1 MNSLLAPAMALMNR
15 LSYAM
20 KFCLISA
27 LCFIPLIVVSGML
40 VSQAWDRVQISRH
53 ALDSMQLLR
62 QVTQLVPE
70 AERLRGLDI
79 ASFHLGVGEQG
90 AVLERRS
97 GEIRQ
102 RLIDSLEAMQFDQS
116 SAEAQELMQ
125 QRDALVAAYRETA
138 TASQRNRGQMST
150 QAHAELLSLLT
161 FTAAYS
167 GLSHDY
173 ERNVRQLM
181 DLLINHAPQVTS
193 VAGLGRATGAYS
205 IGLGYLNSDASRDMD
220 NTLEEVQ
227 RLGLNYSQAQLFLQQ
242 QPELAALRGPA
253 TASLESLERLVE
265 IFEEE
270 IILASSYEDSWEN
283 YFQSVTTEINHT
295 HDFSVAILDHLQ
307 LSLDERLSDGSR
319 AMLLLVVALATILL
333 LIIWLYLGFYMS
345 TRSTINQLSAAMR
358 QVAAG
363 DMTGRVTVTSRDE
376 LGSLAAELNTSIE
389 RIQGLIRHVSQTS
402 GQVSDQS
409 SQVVSISTESSR
421 AVEAQRTQIEQVA
434 TAMNEMAATSQ
445 EVARSAALAATNAEQ
460 ANSETLNGRRMVE
473 ASVDGIEKL
482 AGEIENSVRVINNL
496 ADDSASISR
505 VLDVIKGVAEQTNL
519 LALNAA
525 IEAAR
530 AGEQGRGFAV
540 VADEVRT
547 LAQRTQQSTQ
557 EIEQMIARLQEGVG
571 AAVKA
576 MGSSHG
582 MTGEAVDSSLK
593 VQAALDNI
601 LRAVTQIVDQS
612 QQIAAAA
619 EQQTAVSHDIDQNI
633 VQINQSGE
641 RTAEGARSTEQASS
655 RMGELVSELQ
665 KIISAFRV

>member
-27 LCFIPLIVVSGML
+27 LCFIPLMVVSGML
-40 VSQAWDRVQISRH
+40 VSQAWDRVQTSRH

-62 QVTQLVPE
+62 QVTRLVPE
-70 AERLRGLDI
+70 AEQLRGLDV
-79 ASFHLGVGEQG
+79 ASFHIGVGEQG
-90 AVLERRS
+90 ALLERRS
-97 GEIRQ
+97 TEVRQ
-102 RLIDSLEAMQFDQS
+102 RLIDGLQALGIDASDPAA
-116 SAEAQELMQ
+116 AELLQ
-125 QRDALVAAYRETA
+125 QRDELVAAYRATG
-138 TASQRNRGQMST
+138 TASLRNRGQMTT
-150 QAHAELLSLLT
+150 QAHIELLSLLN

-173 ERNVRQLM
+173 ERNVRQLV
-181 DLLINHAPQVTS
+181 DLLVHHAPQITS
-193 VAGLGRATGAYS
+193 TIGLGRATGAYS

-220 NTLEEVQ
+220 TYIEELQ
-227 RLGLNYSQAQLFLQQ
+227 RLGVNYAQAQLFLQQ
-242 QPELAALRGPA
+242 PGLEPLRAPA
-253 TASLESLERLVE
+253 EASAESLAQAVE
-265 IFEEE
+265 IFEED
-270 IILASSYEDSWEN
+270 IVLASSYEASWED
-283 YFQSVTTEINHT
+283 YFRKVSGVMDIT

-307 LSLDERLSDGSR
+307 VSLDQRLSDGKRS
-319 AMLLLVVALATILL
+319 MLVLVVALAVVLL
-333 LIIWLYLGFYMS
+333 VLVWLYLGFYVS
-345 TRSTINQLSAAMR
+345 TRRTISDLSQVMR

-363 DMTGRVTVTSRDE
+363 DMTGRVVVTSRDE
-376 LGSLAAELNTSIE
+376 LGQLATELNTSVQ
-389 RIQGLIRHVSQTS
+389 RIQELIRHVSRTT

-409 SQVVSISTESSR
+409 GQVEEISTQSSQ

-445 EVARSAALAATNAEQ
+445 EVARSAALAANNAEQ
-460 ANSETLNGRRMVE
+460 VNNETLTGRRMVE
-473 ASVDGIEKL
+473 TSVDGIEKL
-482 AGEIENSVRVINNL
+482 AQEIENSVQVINNL
-496 ADDSASISR
+496 AEDSASISR

-571 AAVKA
+571 AAVKV
-576 MGSSHG
+576 MGTSHG
-582 MTGEAVDSSLK
+582 MTGEAVDSALK
-593 VQAALDNI
+593 VQSALDNI
-601 LRAVTQIVDQS
+601 MRAVTQIVDQS

-641 RTAEGARSTEQASS
+641 RTAEGARRTEQASG
-655 RMGELVSELQ
+655 RMAELVVELQ
-665 KIISAFRV
+665 QIISAFRV

>member
-27 LCFIPLIVVSGML
+27 LCFIPLMVVSGML
-40 VSQAWDRVQISRH
+40 VSQAWDRVQTSRH

-62 QVTQLVPE
+62 QVTRLVPE
-70 AERLRGLDI
+70 AEQLRGLDV
-79 ASFHLGVGEQG
+79 ASFHIGVGEQG
-90 AVLERRS
+90 ALLERRS
-97 GEIRQ
+97 TEVRQ
-102 RLIDSLEAMQFDQS
+102 RLIDGLQALGIDASDPAA
-116 SAEAQELMQ
+116 AELLQ
-125 QRDALVAAYRETA
+125 QRDELVAAYRATG
-138 TASQRNRGQMST
+138 TASLRNRGQMTT
-150 QAHAELLSLLT
+150 QAHIELLSLLN

-173 ERNVRQLM
+173 ERNVRQLV
-181 DLLINHAPQVTS
+181 DLLVHHAPQITS
-193 VAGLGRATGAYS
+193 TIGLGRATGAYS

-220 NTLEEVQ
+220 TYIEELQ
-227 RLGLNYSQAQLFLQQ
+227 RLGVNYAQAQLFLQQ
-242 QPELAALRGPA
+242 PGLEPLRAPAA
-253 TASLESLERLVE
+253 ASAESLAQAVE
-265 IFEEE
+265 IFEED
-270 IILASSYEDSWEN
+270 IVLVSSYEASWED
-283 YFQSVTTEINHT
+283 YFRKVSGVMDIT

-307 LSLDERLSDGSR
+307 VSLDQRLSDGKRS
-319 AMLLLVVALATILL
+319 MLVLVVALAVVLL
-333 LIIWLYLGFYMS
+333 VLVWLYLGFYVS
-345 TRSTINQLSAAMR
+345 TRRTISDLSQVMR

-363 DMTGRVTVTSRDE
+363 DMTGRVVVTSRDE
-376 LGSLAAELNTSIE
+376 LGQLATELNTSVQ
-389 RIQGLIRHVSQTS
+389 RIQELIRHVSRTT

-409 SQVVSISTESSR
+409 GQVEEISTQSSQ

-445 EVARSAALAATNAEQ
+445 EVARSAALAANNAEQ
-460 ANSETLNGRRMVE
+460 VNNETLTGRRMVE
-473 ASVDGIEKL
+473 TSVDGIEKL
-482 AGEIENSVRVINNL
+482 AQEIENSVQVINNL
-496 ADDSASISR
+496 AEDSASISR

-571 AAVKA
+571 AAVKV
-576 MGSSHG
+576 MGTSHG
-582 MTGEAVDSSLK
+582 MTGEAVDSALK
-593 VQAALDNI
+593 VQSALDNI
-601 LRAVTQIVDQS
+601 MRAVTQIVDQS

-641 RTAEGARSTEQASS
+641 RTAEGARRTEQASG
-655 RMGELVSELQ
+655 RMAELVVELQ
-665 KIISAFRV
+665 QIISAFRV

>member
-27 LCFIPLIVVSGML
+27 LCFIPLMVVSGML
-40 VSQAWDRVQISRH
+40 VSQAWDRVQTSRH

-62 QVTQLVPE
+62 QVTRLVPE
-70 AERLRGLDI
+70 AEQLRGLDV
-79 ASFHLGVGEQG
+79 ASFHIGVGEQG
-90 AVLERRS
+90 ALLERRS
-97 GEIRQ
+97 TEVRQ
-102 RLIDSLEAMQFDQS
+102 RLIDGLQALGIDASDPAA
-116 SAEAQELMQ
+116 AELLQ
-125 QRDALVAAYRETA
+125 QRDELVAAYRATG
-138 TASQRNRGQMST
+138 TASLRNRGQMTT
-150 QAHAELLSLLT
+150 QAHIELLSLLN

-173 ERNVRQLM
+173 ERNVRQLV
-181 DLLINHAPQVTS
+181 DLLVHHAPQITS
-193 VAGLGRATGAYS
+193 TIGLGRATGAYS

-220 NTLEEVQ
+220 TYIEELQ
-227 RLGLNYSQAQLFLQQ
+227 RLGVNYAQAQLFLQQ
-242 QPELAALRGPA
+242 PGLEPLRAPAA
-253 TASLESLERLVE
+253 ASAESLAQAVE
-265 IFEEE
+265 IFEED
-270 IILASSYEDSWEN
+270 IVLASSYEASWEG
-283 YFQSVTTEINHT
+283 YFRKVSGVMDLT

-307 LSLDERLSDGSR
+307 VSLDQRLSDGKRS
-319 AMLLLVVALATILL
+319 MLVLVVALALVLL
-333 LIIWLYLGFYMS
+333 VLVWLYLGFYVS
-345 TRSTINQLSAAMR
+345 TRRTISDLSQVMR

-363 DMTGRVTVTSRDE
+363 DMTGRVVVTSRDE
-376 LGSLAAELNTSIE
+376 LGQLATELNTSVQ
-389 RIQGLIRHVSQTS
+389 RIQELIRHVSRTT

-409 SQVVSISTESSR
+409 GQVEEISTQSSQ

-445 EVARSAALAATNAEQ
+445 EVARSAALAANNAEQ
-460 ANSETLNGRRMVE
+460 VNNETLTGRRMVE
-473 ASVDGIEKL
+473 TSVDGIEKL
-482 AGEIENSVRVINNL
+482 AQEIENSVQVINNL
-496 ADDSASISR
+496 AEDSASISR

-571 AAVKA
+571 AAVKV
-576 MGSSHG
+576 MGTSHG
-582 MTGEAVDSSLK
+582 MTGEAVDSALK
-593 VQAALDNI
+593 VQSALDNI
-601 LRAVTQIVDQS
+601 MRAVTQIVDQS

-641 RTAEGARSTEQASS
+641 RTAEGARRTEQASG
-655 RMGELVSELQ
+655 RMAELVVELQ
-665 KIISAFRV
+665 QIISAFRV

>member
-27 LCFIPLIVVSGML
+27 LCFIPLMVVSGML
-40 VSQAWDRVQISRH
+40 VSQAWDRVQTSRH

-62 QVTQLVPE
+62 QVTRLVPE
-70 AERLRGLDI
+70 AEQLRGLDV
-79 ASFHLGVGEQG
+79 ASFHIGVGEQG
-90 AVLERRS
+90 ALLERRS
-97 GEIRQ
+97 TEVRQ
-102 RLIDSLEAMQFDQS
+102 RLIDGLQALGIDASDPAA
-116 SAEAQELMQ
+116 AELLQ
-125 QRDALVAAYRETA
+125 QRDELVAAYRATG
-138 TASQRNRGQMST
+138 TASLRNRGQMTT
-150 QAHAELLSLLT
+150 QAHIELLSLLN

-173 ERNVRQLM
+173 ERNVRQLV
-181 DLLINHAPQVTS
+181 DLLVHHAPQITS
-193 VAGLGRATGAYS
+193 TIGLGRATGAYS

-220 NTLEEVQ
+220 TYIEELQ
-227 RLGLNYSQAQLFLQQ
+227 RLGVNYAQAQLFLQQ
-242 QPELAALRGPA
+242 PGLEPLRAPAA
-253 TASLESLERLVE
+253 ASAESLAQAVE
-265 IFEEE
+265 IFEED
-270 IILASSYEDSWEN
+270 IVLASSYEASWED
-283 YFQSVTTEINHT
+283 YFRKVSGVMDLT

-307 LSLDERLSDGSR
+307 VSLDQRLSDGKRS
-319 AMLLLVVALATILL
+319 MLVLVVALAVVLL
-333 LIIWLYLGFYMS
+333 VLVWLYLGFYVS
-345 TRSTINQLSAAMR
+345 TRRTISDLSQVMR

-363 DMTGRVTVTSRDE
+363 DMTGRVVVTSRDE
-376 LGSLAAELNTSIE
+376 LGQLATELNTSVQ
-389 RIQGLIRHVSQTS
+389 RIQELIRHVSRTT

-409 SQVVSISTESSR
+409 GQVEEISTQSSQ

-445 EVARSAALAATNAEQ
+445 EVARSAALAANNAEQ
-460 ANSETLNGRRMVE
+460 VNNETLTGRRMVE
-473 ASVDGIEKL
+473 TSVDGIEKL
-482 AGEIENSVRVINNL
+482 AQEIENSVQVINNL
-496 ADDSASISR
+496 AEDSASISR

-571 AAVKA
+571 AAVKV
-576 MGSSHG
+576 MGTSHG
-582 MTGEAVDSSLK
+582 MTGEAVDSALK
-593 VQAALDNI
+593 VQSALDNI
-601 LRAVTQIVDQS
+601 MRAVTQIVDQS

-641 RTAEGARSTEQASS
+641 RTAEGARRTEQASG
-655 RMGELVSELQ
+655 RMAELVVELQ
-665 KIISAFRV
+665 QIISAFRV